1 MKSHKFSN
9 FLIALSALEEACKE
23 SIKNDRDVAGIIMS
37 FEFAYEL
44 SWNALKEVLANQGIA
59 TTTSR
64 DVFAKAYQSQF
75 IHTDSEWIELMNDRN
90 RTSHTY
96 DKGFAR
102 QMVERIKLRHFP
114 LLLKLRENLSS
125 FGKQV
130 AKT

>member
-9 FLIALSALEEACKE
+9 FLIALSDLEEACKE
-23 SIKNDRDVAGIIMS
+23 PIKNDRDIAGIIKS

-59 TTTSR
+59 TTTPR
-64 DVFAKAYQSQF
+64 DVFAKAYQNQF

-125 FGKQV
+125 FGKQ
-130 AKT
+130 ASKT